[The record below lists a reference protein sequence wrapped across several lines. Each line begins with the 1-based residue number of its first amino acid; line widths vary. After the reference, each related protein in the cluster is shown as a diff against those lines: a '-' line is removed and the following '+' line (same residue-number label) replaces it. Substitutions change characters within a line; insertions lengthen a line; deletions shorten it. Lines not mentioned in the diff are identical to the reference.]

1 MATNLIALLTQ
12 LLTPDVIAKMASAL
26 GLDRTIAQKAIGAVI
41 PALLACLGNAVSKPG
56 GERQLGNAIAQQPD
70 GALDSLIRAITGS
83 GQKSLAEQKSFVES
97 GSSLLSGLLGG
108 STQDSLTRTIGRYAG
123 ISEGTSKSLLGM
135 LGPVVLDTLGQQQRS
150 AGLDTGGLANL
161 LTSQRQQIVRAIP
174 SGLAEQMN
182 VGGLVD
188 ALEDSVRGGTAA
200 AAASRISSAPAA
212 TIARASQAAPEV
224 RRAPAQWPYWVLG
237 LAALSGLGWLLF
249 ANWGGQRVAEQPRP
263 ATVTEQPRPPAVA
276 PQPRGETVGVG
287 AANLI
292 VGGVNLADQVNSSI
306 GALRTTLG
314 GITDAASAQAALPKL
329 REVMGQL
336 DRVNALSAQLPAES
350 RRALATLI
358 ASAMPAIN
366 SAIEKILATPGVGE
380 VARPAINDLRTRLD
394 TLARA

>member
-1 MATNLIALLTQ
+1 MATNLISLVTQ

-56 GERQLGNAIAQQPD
+56 GERQLGNAIAQQPG
-70 GALDSLIRAITGS
+70 GALDGLIKIITGS
-83 GQKSLAEQKSFVES
+83 GQKSLAEQKSLVES

-108 STQDSLTRTIGRYAG
+108 STQDSLTRAIGRYAG

-161 LTSQRQQIVRAIP
+161 LTTQRQQIVGAMP
-174 SGLAEQMN
+174 PGLAEQMN
-182 VGGLVD
+182 VGGLMD
-188 ALEDSVRGGTAA
+188 ALEDRVRGGTAS
-200 AAASRISSAPAA
+200 AAASRIGSAPAA
-212 TIARASQAAPEV
+212 TIARASQAASEV

-249 ANWGGQRVAEQPRP
+249 NWGGQRVAEQPRP
-263 ATVTEQPRPPAVA
+263 TTVTEQPPAAVA
-276 PQPRGETVGVG
+276 VQPRETVGVG

-314 GITDAASAQAALPKL
+314 GMTDAASAQAALPKL

-350 RRALATLI
+350 RKALATLI
-358 ASAMPAIN
+358 AAAMPTIN

-380 VARPAINDLRTRLD
+380 VARPAISDLRTRLD

>member
-12 LLTPDVIAKMASAL
+12 LLTPDIIAKIASAL
-26 GLDRTIAQKAIGAVI
+26 GLNRTIAQKAIGAVI

-56 GERQLGNAIAQQPD
+56 GQRQLGNAIAQQPG
-70 GALDSLIRAITGS
+70 GALDGLIKVITGS
-83 GQKSLAEQKSFVES
+83 GQKSLAEQKSLVES
-97 GSSLLSGLLGG
+97 GSNLLSGLLGG
-108 STQDSLTRTIGRYAG
+108 STQDSLTRAIGRYAG
-123 ISEGTSKSLLGM
+123 ISEGTSKSLFGM

-150 AGLDTGGLANL
+150 AGLDIGGLANL
-161 LTSQRQQIVRAIP
+161 LTSQSQQIAGAIP
-174 SGLAEQMN
+174 SGLAEQMKA
-182 VGGLVD
+182 GGLVD
-188 ALEDSVRGGTAA
+188 ALEGSLRGGTAS
-200 AAASRISSAPAA
+200 AAASRIGSAPASQ
-212 TIARASQAAPEV
+212 IVRASEAAPAV

-249 ANWGGQRVAEQPRP
+249 GNLGGQRVAEQPRP
-263 ATVTEQPRPPAVA
+263 TAVTGQPTPAAVAVQPR
-276 PQPRGETVGVG
+276 ETVGVG

-292 VGGVNLADQVNSSI
+292 VDEVNLADQVNSSI

-314 GITDAASAQAALPKL
+314 GITDAASARAALPKF

-350 RRALATLI
+350 RKALATLI

-394 TLARA
+394 TLART